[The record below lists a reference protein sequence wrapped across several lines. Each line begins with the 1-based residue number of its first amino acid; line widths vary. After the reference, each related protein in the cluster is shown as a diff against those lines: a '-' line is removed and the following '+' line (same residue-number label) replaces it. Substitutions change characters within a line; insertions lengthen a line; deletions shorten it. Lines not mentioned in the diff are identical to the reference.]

1 MIDITKAKKA
11 FKEYIQNYDI
21 NNPKVKL
28 KIAHIER
35 TANIARKTAESL
47 NLEKEDIELA
57 ELIGLLHDIGRFE
70 QIKRYNTFVDYL
82 SEDHAKLGVDIL
94 FEENLIREF
103 IEDNKYDRII
113 KLAILNHN
121 KDKNNITKNITEKE
135 KLHIKLI
142 RDSDKTDII
151 YLLTFE
157 DKKAAWE
164 KEDLS
169 EEIFTE
175 EIYREFIEDKNI
187 FYPNMQT
194 YADRLIGH
202 FAFVYDFNYQYGL
215 KIIYNNEYYTKI
227 YNRFKFNNKKTEE
240 EFKNIY
246 KITINY
252 IEERLKKNN
261 VIYSKNKE
269 KDDKNKNKSQ

>member
-1 MIDITKAKKA
+1 MIDITKAKKV

-70 QIKRYNTFVDYL
+70 QVKRYNTFADHL
-82 SEDHAKLGVDIL
+82 SENHAKLGVDIL

-103 IEDNKYDRII
+103 IEDNQYDRII

-121 KDKNNITKNITEKE
+121 KDKKDITKNITEKE
-135 KLHIKLI
+135 DLHIKLI

-169 EEIFTE
+169 EEVFTE

-187 FYPNMQT
+187 FYTNMKT

-202 FAFVYDFNYQYGL
+202 FAYVYDFNYEYGL
-215 KIIYNNEYYTKI
+215 KIVYENKYYNKI

-246 KITINY
+246 NTTIDYIT
-252 IEERLKKNN
+252 
-261 VIYSKNKE
+261 E
-269 KDDKNKNKSQ
+269 KLNKNQ

>member
-11 FKEYIQNYDI
+11 FKEYIKNYDI

-47 NLEKEDIELA
+47 NLKKEDIELA

-70 QIKRYNTFVDYL
+70 QVKRYNTFVDHV
-82 SEDHAKLGVDIL
+82 SENHAELGVKIL
-94 FEENLIREF
+94 FEENLIRKF
-103 IEDNKYDRII
+103 IENDKYDRII

-121 KDKNNITKNITEKE
+121 KDKKDMTKEITKKE
-135 KLHIKLI
+135 KLHIELI

-151 YLLTFE
+151 YLLTYE

-169 EEIFTE
+169 DEVFTKEIS
-175 EIYREFIEDKNI
+175 REFIEDKNI
-187 FYPNMQT
+187 FYPNMKT
-194 YADRLIGH
+194 CADRLIGH
-202 FAFVYDFNYQYGL
+202 FAFVYDFNYEYGL
-215 KIIYNNEYYTKI
+215 KTIYENEYYDKI
-227 YNRFKFNNKKTEE
+227 YNRFDFNKTETNQM
-240 EFKNIY
+240 FKNVY
-246 KITINY
+246 DVTMNY
-252 IEERLKKNN
+252 IKGRLEKNN
-261 VIYSKNKE
+261 VKYSKSK
-269 KDDKNKNKSQ
+269 QRVYTV

>member
-1 MIDITKAKKA
+1 MINITKAKKA

-21 NNPKVKL
+21 DNPKVKL

-82 SEDHAKLGVDIL
+82 SEDYAKLGVDIL

>member
-47 NLEKEDIELA
+47 NLEKED
-57 ELIGLLHDIGRFE
+57 
-70 QIKRYNTFVDYL
+70 L
-82 SEDHAKLGVDIL
+82 SGEV
-94 FEENLIREF
+94 F
-103 IEDNKYDRII
+103 
-113 KLAILNHN
+113 
-121 KDKNNITKNITEKE
+121 TK
-135 KLHIKLI
+135 
-142 RDSDKTDII
+142 
-151 YLLTFE
+151 
-157 DKKAAWE
+157 
-164 KEDLS
+164 
-169 EEIFTE
+169 
-175 EIYREFIEDKNI
+175 EIYREFIEDKTI

-202 FAFVYDFNYQYGL
+202 FAFVYNFNYQYGL
-215 KIIYNNEYYTKI
+215 KTIYDNEYYTKI

-246 KITINY
+246 EITINY
-252 IEERLKKNN
+252 IKERLNKND
-261 VIYSKNKE
+261 VRYSKNRE
-269 KDDKNKNKSQ
+269 KFILYSESYNLKMKI

>member
-70 QIKRYNTFVDYL
+70 QIKRYNTFVDHL
-82 SEDHAKLGVDIL
+82 SENHAELGVNIL
-94 FEENLIREF
+94 FKENLIRKF
-103 IEDNKYDRII
+103 IEDDKYDRII
-113 KLAILNHN
+113 ELAIINHN
-121 KDKNNITKNITEKE
+121 KDKNDITKNTTEKE
-135 KLHIKLI
+135 DLHIKLI

-169 EEIFTE
+169 EEVFTE

-187 FYPNMQT
+187 FYPNMKT
-194 YADRLIGH
+194 CADRLIVH
-202 FAFVYDFNYQYGL
+202 FAFVYDFNYEYGL
-215 KIIYNNEYYTKI
+215 KTIYENKYYTNI
-227 YNRFKFNNKKTEE
+227 YSRFNFNSKRTEE

-246 KITINY
+246 EITINY
-252 IEERLKKNN
+252 IKERLNKNN
-261 VIYSKNKE
+261 FRYSKNRE
-269 KDDKNKNKSQ
+269 KIYSI

>member
-1 MIDITKAKKA
+1 M
-11 FKEYIQNYDI
+11 
-21 NNPKVKL
+21 
-28 KIAHIER
+28 
-35 TANIARKTAESL
+35 
-47 NLEKEDIELA
+47 
-57 ELIGLLHDIGRFE
+57 
-70 QIKRYNTFVDYL
+70 
-82 SEDHAKLGVDIL
+82 
-94 FEENLIREF
+94 
-103 IEDNKYDRII
+103 
-113 KLAILNHN
+113 
-121 KDKNNITKNITEKE
+121 
-135 KLHIKLI
+135 
-142 RDSDKTDII
+142 
-151 YLLTFE
+151 
-157 DKKAAWE
+157 
-164 KEDLS
+164 S

-194 YADRLIGH
+194 HADRLIGH

-269 KDDKNKNKSQ
+269 KVYSV

>member
-1 MIDITKAKKA
+1 MINITKAKKA

-21 NNPKVKL
+21 DNPKVKL